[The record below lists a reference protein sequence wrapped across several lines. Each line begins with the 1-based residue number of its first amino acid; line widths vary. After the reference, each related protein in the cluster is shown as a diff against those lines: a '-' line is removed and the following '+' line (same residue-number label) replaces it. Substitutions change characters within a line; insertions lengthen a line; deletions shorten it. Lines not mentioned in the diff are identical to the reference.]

1 MLKNADCT
9 IYEKDRNYTPHIISG
24 VYWFDTR
31 GMAVVRSGL
40 QVTDSVLVYLY
51 ETDYIPKAG
60 DIIVKGAC
68 EFVFNAESEKSVSE
82 SVREFRTLHPDYAV
96 VKYVSDARYGGLP
109 HVEVIAR

>member
-9 IYEKDRNYTPHIISG
+9 IYENDGNYTPHIIG
-24 VYWFDTR
+24 EVYWFDTR
-31 GMAVVRSGL
+31 GMTAARSGI

-68 EFVFNAESEKSVSE
+68 NFVFNTESEKSVSE
-82 SVREFRTLHPDYAV
+82 SMREFRTLHPDYAA
-96 VKYVSDARYGGLP
+96 VKSVTDARYGGLP

>member
-9 IYEKDRNYTPHIISG
+9 IYENDGNYTPHIISG

-31 GMAVVRSGL
+31 GMTAARSGI

-51 ETDYIPKAG
+51 ETDYIPKSG
-60 DIIVKGAC
+60 DIIVKGVSD
-68 EFVFNAESEKSVSE
+68 FVFNAESEKTVSE
-82 SVREFRTLHPDYAV
+82 SMREFRKLHHEYATI
-96 VKYVSDARYGGLP
+96 KSVSDTRYGGLP